1 MAKPNTSSYLVSQ
14 GYAIVNDAYN
24 ETIGKNSTTVIDATN
39 IVDCGRTLAQ
49 LDLLDGF
56 YGKITNKIAK
66 TVAYVLSYKADGRN
80 IIHDAIS
87 YGAFIE
93 KIYVD
98 HLDASKTP
106 SFDIALNGN
115 TITDASGNAYN
126 YTPYNIN
133 KTYSIDTKIFG
144 KCTTWTLEFET
155 DTNVL
160 RRAFNSESQM
170 IAFIDSIFVKAQTD
184 IELQKEGLVT
194 LAINTGIETA
204 VHGGCV
210 RNLLKEYNTKFSKS
224 LTKANCWFDA
234 DFIKWANLEIN
245 RTIKLMAKPSTR
257 YNPASYLNASTRDS
271 IELEVL
277 SFFADASKVFLE
289 SGTYHDD
296 KVALSGTYSEI
307 PFWQFNSEDVALAS
321 KVSVKNADV
330 WANGSTALD
339 FTQDGIIAIAR
350 DKDAV
355 ACIFENNYSWSMPN
369 PRARKNAY
377 GYDFER
383 GYMVEPHANF
393 IVFIVDEYDI
403 TVNKTSVEDVEFIG
417 AWAVG
422 NEIICVPTPSTG
434 KTIATATYTDG
445 SGAHNMTAMTGAD
458 SGKYKFTIPSGLTA
472 VTFTAS

>member
-1 MAKPNTSSYLVSQ
+1 MAKPNTASYLVSQ

-24 ETIGKNSTTVIDATN
+24 ETIGKNSSTVIDSTN
-39 IVDCGRTLAQ
+39 IVDCGRNLAQ

-56 YGKITNKIAK
+56 YGAITNKITK
-66 TVAYVLSYKADGRN
+66 TVAYVLSYMADGRN

-93 KIYVD
+93 KVYVN
-98 HLDASKTP
+98 HLDASATP
-106 SFDIALNGN
+106 SFDIQLDGS
-115 TITDASGNAYN
+115 TIKKANGNAYD
-126 YTPYNIN
+126 YTPYNVN
-133 KTYSIDTKIFG
+133 KTYTIESKIFG

-160 RRAFNSESQM
+160 RRAFLSESQM
-170 IAFIDSIFVKAQTD
+170 MAFIDSIFVKAQTD
-184 IELQKEGLVT
+184 IEIQKESLVT

-210 RNLLKEYNTKFSKS
+210 YNVLKRYNDKFNKS
-224 LTKANCWFDA
+224 LTKATMWYDA
-234 DFIKWANLEIN
+234 DFAKWANMEMN
-245 RTIKLMAKPSTR
+245 RIVKLMAKPSTR
-257 YNPASYLNASTRDS
+257 FNPSAYLNASNRDS
-271 IELEVL
+271 IVLEVL
-277 SFFADASKVFLE
+277 SHWADSSKVYLE

-296 KVALSGTYSEI
+296 KVALSGEYTEI
-307 PFWQFNSEDVALAS
+307 PFWQFNSDDPIEAS

-339 FTQDGIIAIAR
+339 FTQNGIIAIAR

-383 GYMVEPHANF
+383 GYAVEPHANF
-393 IVFIVDEYDI
+393 VVFIADEYDI
-403 TVNKTSVEDVEFIG
+403 TENLTSVTKVDYIG
-417 AWAVG
+417 EWAVG
-422 NEIICVPTPSTG
+422 NEIICVPTVASG
-434 KTIATATYTDG
+434 KTLATPTYSVGDT
-445 SGAHNMTAMTGAD
+445 SANMTAMTGAD